1 MVRLWISNEKIQGLS
16 KNDTSVHI
24 LPTIYYSMVLHSHEI
39 LMQTGPYLTNSLG
52 FMWVST
58 FFLPKFFS

>member
-1 MVRLWISNEKIQGLS
+1 MTKIQGLS
-16 KNDTSVHI
+16 QNDTSVHI

-52 FMWVST
+52 FM
-58 FFLPKFFS
+58 